1 VRILEA
7 SSEAKKQV
15 AFRILDRAFNE
26 GALKVIDEAC
36 SKEIVVHNSRLP
48 NDLRGIDAFK
58 RFLGDFLRAFR
69 DIHLHVD
76 DLHAEGDM
84 VDCHATFTAT
94 NRAPF
99 LGNPATQKE
108 VNTEPVFFFKFGSDG
123 KVVEH
128 WQEKIP

>member
-1 VRILEA
+1 MLES

-15 AFRILDRAFNE
+15 GFRILDRAFNE
-26 GALKVIDEAC
+26 GALKIIDETC
-36 SKEIVVHNSRLP
+36 SKNIVVHNSKLP
-48 NDLRGIDAFK
+48 DDLKGIDAFK
-58 RFLGDFLRAFR
+58 GFLKDFRWAFR

-99 LGNPATQKE
+99 LGSPATQKE
-108 VNTEPVFFFKFGSDG
+108 VKTEPVFFFKFGSDG